1 MKKIIISILLI
12 LAILATFVACD
23 DKGNNQNNGN
33 GTDTEQTTPNPEV
46 VKTTYDILNELATQP
61 YSKVKL
67 DIFTVTGDVEL
78 KASYTLTGSEVSY
91 SVEQLNLLP
100 SDGNIENVSP
110 DYKVTLSGSA
120 TVENGKITKV
130 DGEAVSIPSYDELK
144 GSFKFKESNFKNIQ
158 IENGKITADVVSS
171 SEFFGT
177 NKTINNMKITV
188 EYTDSALQKITITY
202 NTINSAVTT
211 VYEFEK

>member
-23 DKGNNQNNGN
+23 DKGNNQNNKN

-46 VKTTYDILNELATQP
+46 VKTTYDILNELATQS

-67 DIFTVTGDVEL
+67 DISTVTGDVEL
-78 KASYTLTGSEVSY
+78 KASYTLTGLEVSY

-120 TVENGKITKV
+120 TVENGKITKI
-130 DGEAVSIPSYDELK
+130 DDEAISIPSYDELK
-144 GSFKFKESNFKNIQ
+144 GAFNFTESNFKNIQ

>member
-1 MKKIIISILLI
+1 MKKLILSIFLI
-12 LAILATFVACD
+12 LAILMTFVACD
-23 DKGNNQNNGN
+23 DKGSNQNNG
-33 GTDTEQTTPNPEV
+33 TESDSEQTTPTPEA
-46 VKTTYDILNELATQP
+46 VKTTYDILNELATQN

-67 DIFTVTGDVEL
+67 DISTVTGEVEL

-91 SVEQLNLLP
+91 SVEQLNFLP

-110 DYKVTLSGSA
+110 DYKVILSGSA
-120 TVENGKITKV
+120 TVENGKITKI

-144 GSFKFKESNFKNIQ
+144 GAFNFAESNFKNVQ

-171 SEFFGT
+171 SEFLGIDR
-177 NKTINNMKITV
+177 TINSMKITV

>member
-12 LAILATFVACD
+12 LAILASFVACD
-23 DKGNNQNNGN
+23 DKGNDQNNEN

-46 VKTTYDILNELATQP
+46 VKTTYDILNELATQN

-67 DIFTVTGDVEL
+67 DISTFTGDVEL

-100 SDGNIENVSP
+100 SDGIIENTSP
-110 DYKVTLSGSA
+110 DYKATLSGSA
-120 TVENGKITKV
+120 TVENGKITKI

-144 GSFKFKESNFKNIQ
+144 GAFNFKESNFKT
-158 IENGKITADVVSS
+158 E
-171 SEFFGT
+171 
-177 NKTINNMKITV
+177 
-188 EYTDSALQKITITY
+188 
-202 NTINSAVTT
+202 
-211 VYEFEK
+211 